1 MFPSMGK
8 PQKSLRRRSTN
19 PTAAADRHPD
29 SATSDSTSIACFAQY
44 LSVDDRLVSR
54 LDNAAKTPDR
64 PEVALLAEASII
76 VSQVHRLCLQ
86 SARFGLP
93 AGTNDAPA
101 ATAANGV
108 GIIDVRHAYRR
119 YKPAWETRRCVVPMN
134 AFKTVTAASSVWWGL
149 EDSIVYAAALRHTVG
164 HNGHTATHFQLI
176 QSPSANRATDRA
188 QAPAFIPGAMIGWW
202 LSLAGSDAADYL
214 ASAPQPELQP
224 PQTTWSPTLD
234 DENMRGIPWLATG
247 GGASATPRR

>member
-1 MFPSMGK
+1 MFPSIGK
-8 PQKSLRRRSTN
+8 PEKILRRRS
-19 PTAAADRHPD
+19 PHSTAAANQHAD
-29 SATSDSTSIACFAQY
+29 TSTGNTAIACFSQY

-54 LDNAAKTPDR
+54 LDNAAKAPDR
-64 PEVALLAEASII
+64 PEVELLGDASVI

-93 AGTNDAPA
+93 TRSNTRADAI
-101 ATAANGV
+101 
-108 GIIDVRHAYRR
+108 GIISVREACDRH
-119 YKPAWETRRCVVPMN
+119 KPAWETRRCVVPMN
-134 AFKTVTAASSVWWGL
+134 AFKTITSTDGLWWST

-176 QSPSANRATDRA
+176 QSPLDDRDH
-188 QAPAFIPGAMIGWW
+188 APALIPGAMIGWW

-214 ASAPQPELQP
+214 GTAPQPALEP

-247 GGASATPRR
+247 GGASVKPRR